1 MFNAQ
6 VNGTVPQSDVRAVGQ
21 SELPEAQTSALCLCI
36 SEHPF
41 LRDPISRMHF
51 SVVSFYIS
59 CSCSAF
65 IYLFL
70 LDSKPVSPLGY
81 LNAASHVCNKND
93 HLSEVQRATRDFG
106 ENFIQ
111 FSSN

>member
-1 MFNAQ
+1 MNSLKLRRQLFVSLSLNL
-6 VNGTVPQSDVRAVGQ
+6 
-21 SELPEAQTSALCLCI
+21 EI
-36 SEHPF
+36 

-51 SVVSFYIS
+51 SVVSFYVS
-59 CSCSAF
+59 CFCSAF

-93 HLSEVQRATRDFG
+93 HLSEIQRATRDFG